1 MKVAY
6 RGSKKNNNKSVLFLS
21 NQKGQFLIEAIL
33 LTIVLLGFFLVFIK
47 SAKEKKFISSLATK
61 PMENVQAMAGYGT
74 WNKDGCKGLG
84 KSSKVSLGKC
94 HPNSIHRSI
103 SSDPK

>member
-1 MKVAY
+1 MKAVY
-6 RGSKKNNNKSVLFLS
+6 HGSKKNLRVQFLS
-21 NQKGQFLIEAIL
+21 NQKGQFLIESIL
-33 LTIVLLGFFLVFIK
+33 LTVVLVGFFLFFIK
-47 SAKEKKFISSLATK
+47 YAKEKKFVSTLASK
-61 PMENVQAMAGYGT
+61 PMENVQAMSGYGT

-84 KSSKVSLGKC
+84 KSTRVSLGKC

>member
-1 MKVAY
+1 MKAVY
-6 RGSKKNNNKSVLFLS
+6 RGSKKNRKVQFLS
-21 NQKGQFLIEAIL
+21 NQKGQFLIEAVL
-33 LTIVLLGFFLVFIK
+33 LTVVLVGFFLVFIK
-47 SAKEKKFISSLATK
+47 YAKEKKFVSNLATK

-94 HPNSIHRSI
+94 HPNSTHRST